1 MATSVPKQVQSGA
14 LSNTNVFNEVTDVA
28 SGATV
33 TVVTFTVPVGKKLL
47 LSLIEFSGEN
57 IAEYEVFI
65 DSSTEGKKLTYF
77 SGPLAGDFFFNNLEI
92 STGIVIELK
101 VRNFRPETAD
111 FTGRILGTVQDE

>member
-1 MATSVPKQVQSGA
+1 MATSVPKQVQLGA
-14 LSNTNVFNEVTDVA
+14 LANTNVFNEVTAIV

-33 TVVTFTVPVGKKLL
+33 TIVTFTVPLAKKLF

-65 DSSTEGKKLTYF
+65 DASIEGKKLTYF
-77 SGPLAGDFFFNNLEI
+77 SGALFGDFFFNNLEI
-92 STGIVIELK
+92 TTGIVIELK
-101 VRNFRPETAD
+101 VRNFRTETAN